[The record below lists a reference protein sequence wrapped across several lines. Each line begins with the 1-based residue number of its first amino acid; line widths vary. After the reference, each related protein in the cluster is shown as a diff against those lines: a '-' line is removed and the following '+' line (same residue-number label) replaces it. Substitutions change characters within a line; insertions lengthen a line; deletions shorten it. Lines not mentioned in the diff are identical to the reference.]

1 VAAAGYQGQ
10 SNSGVVVNSGASAV
24 QNFNLAANSH
34 QVVFSDGFESG
45 NFSAWTSSKGLVVE
59 SAVVHSGKYAAEVNT
74 TQGGFARTALR
85 STYTVGYGRVWFD
98 IVSASSQVNVLRL
111 SNASGVPIAF
121 LDVTQSHLLGM
132 TANGTKLSSST
143 SVSPGAFHE
152 LELGLTISGTSSTT
166 KVWLDGSLV
175 TALSR
180 TINLGTAPIAQLQ
193 VGQVQSGGTYNVVF
207 DDAAFDTMVLS

>member
-1 VAAAGYQGQ
+1 
-10 SNSGVVVNSGASAV
+10 
-24 QNFNLAANSH
+24 
-34 QVVFSDGFESG
+34 
-45 NFSAWTSSKGLVVE
+45 
-59 SAVVHSGKYAAEVNT
+59 
-74 TQGGFARTALR
+74 LR